1 MCGSRRATGR
11 PLMAQAGC
19 SVVARVWVRGV
30 SVTACQTSPPAGS
43 DVSAE
48 RGASGVMCGFGPRT
62 GKVDL
67 PSPRL
72 GRPRKA
78 RLWGGRRP
86 PGCARGVCQAP
97 GGRMCDCGA
106 PGRGWKQNAAAQFT
120 AFLEPGFWTCPPTGH
135 RWRGKKEGPGRAP
148 QCERW
153 RTSEGGV

>member
-1 MCGSRRATGR
+1 
-11 PLMAQAGC
+11 MAQAGC

-86 PGCARGVCQAP
+86 PGCAHGVCQAP
-97 GGRMCDCGA
+97 GGRMCECGA

-120 AFLEPGFWTCPPTGH
+120 AL
-135 RWRGKKEGPGRAP
+135 
-148 QCERW
+148 
-153 RTSEGGV
+153 S